1 MRFGEALRGGL
12 FQLGERG
19 GQGGALA
26 VDVLG
31 VGCHLK
37 FQSVPSL
44 RGAQDDAGAGDV
56 RDLHVGRK
64 GGEVDLV
71 AQRVVHA
78 VIVPPRRRIFP
89 VPHLPGTAPCLP
101 FTPAPRPYPARVT
114 LFDPPAPL
122 AERLRPRTVA
132 EVVGQTH
139 LLGPGRPLTRVL
151 GSGRLGSLILW
162 GPPGVGKTTLA
173 RLLAGEVGAH
183 FIPLSAVTAG
193 VKDVR
198 EAVTE
203 AERLR
208 GRGQKTILFL
218 DEIHRFN
225 KAQQDALLPHVE
237 SGLLTLIGAT
247 TENPSFEVNP
257 ALRSRAR
264 TLVLEALKPEEVRG
278 LLERALTDPRGLSG
292 VTAEPE
298 ALDLLARL
306 AEGDARRALS
316 TLEVASTLSN
326 PVTPDAITEAFGRH
340 LPQMDKNGEDF
351 YNLISALHKSVRGS
365 HVDGALYWLARMVEG
380 GADPLYV
387 ARRVVRMAAEDIGLA
402 DPQALRLCIAAR
414 DTVEFLGSPEGDL
427 ALAQAVVYLALAPK
441 SNSVYVAWK
450 NALNVVRDGESLP
463 IPLHLRNAPTALM
476 RQQGYGKGYAYYF
489 DDPEGSFAQN
499 YLPDGVQLDLYAP
512 TGEGWEARVA
522 DRWRKL
528 RDAHGEGENAGT

>member
-1 MRFGEALRGGL
+1 M
-12 FQLGERG
+12 
-19 GQGGALA
+19 LA
-26 VDVLG
+26 
-31 VGCHLK
+31 
-37 FQSVPSL
+37 
-44 RGAQDDAGAGDV
+44 RM
-56 RDLHVGRK
+56 
-64 GGEVDLV
+64 
-71 AQRVVHA
+71 
-78 VIVPPRRRIFP
+78 
-89 VPHLPGTAPCLP
+89 
-101 FTPAPRPYPARVT
+101 T

-122 AERLRPRTVA
+122 AERLRPRNVA
-132 EVVGQTH
+132 EVVGQSK

-151 GSGRLGSLILW
+151 ASGRLGSLILW

-173 RLLAGEVGAH
+173 RLIAGEVGAH
-183 FIPLSAVTAG
+183 FVALSAVSAG

-198 EAVTE
+198 EAVAE
-203 AERLR
+203 AERVR
-208 GRGQKTILFL
+208 GRGQKTVLFL

-264 TLVLEALKPEEVRG
+264 TLVLEALTPEEIRG
-278 LLERALTDPRGLSG
+278 LLEHALTDPRGLPG
-292 VTAEPE
+292 VGAEAG

-306 AEGDARRALS
+306 ADGDARRALS
-316 TLEVASTLSN
+316 TLEVAATLSD
-326 PVTPDAITEAFGRH
+326 PVTEEAVTEAFGRH

-402 DPQALRLCIAAR
+402 DPQALRLAIAAR

-450 NALNVVRDGESLP
+450 RALDAVREGETLP

-476 RQQGYGKGYAYYF
+476 RVQGYGQGYAYYF
-489 DDPEGSFAQN
+489 DDPEGSFAQD
-499 YLPDGVQLDLYAP
+499 YLPGGARLDLYAP
-512 TGEGWEARVA
+512 TGEGWEARVEG
-522 DRWRKL
+522 RWRKL
-528 RDAHGEGENAGT
+528 QEAHGEAPEPEESEDTAPGAP

>member
-1 MRFGEALRGGL
+1 M
-12 FQLGERG
+12 
-19 GQGGALA
+19 
-26 VDVLG
+26 
-31 VGCHLK
+31 
-37 FQSVPSL
+37 
-44 RGAQDDAGAGDV
+44 
-56 RDLHVGRK
+56 
-64 GGEVDLV
+64 
-71 AQRVVHA
+71 
-78 VIVPPRRRIFP
+78 
-89 VPHLPGTAPCLP
+89 
-101 FTPAPRPYPARVT
+101 T

-122 AERLRPRTVA
+122 PERLRPRTVA
-132 EVVGQTH
+132 EVVGQSH
-139 LLGPGRPLTRVL
+139 LLGPGRPLTRL
-151 GSGRLGSLILW
+151 LQSGRLGSLILW

-173 RLLAGEVGAH
+173 RLIAAEVGAH
-183 FIPLSAVTAG
+183 FIPLSAVSAG

-208 GRGQKTILFL
+208 GRGQRTILFL

-264 TLVLEALKPEEVRG
+264 TLVLEALTQEEVRS
-278 LLERALTDPRGLSG
+278 LLDRALTDPRGLPG
-292 VTAEPE
+292 VTASDE

-306 AEGDARRALS
+306 AEGDARRALG
-316 TLEVASTLSN
+316 TLEVAATLTN
-326 PVTPDAITEAFGRH
+326 PVTPEAVTEAFGRH
-340 LPQMDKNGEDF
+340 LPAMDKNGEDF

-365 HVDGALYWLARMVEG
+365 HVDASLYWLARMLEG
-380 GADPLYV
+380 GADAHYV
-387 ARRVVRMAAEDIGLA
+387 ARRIVRMASEDIGLA

-414 DTVEFLGSPEGDL
+414 DAMEFLGSPEGEL

-450 NALNVVRDGESLP
+450 KVRKAVQEGETLP
-463 IPLHLRNAPTALM
+463 VPVHLRNAPTSLM
-476 RQQGYGKGYAYYF
+476 RAQGYGQGYAYYF

-499 YLPDGVQLDLYAP
+499 YLPDGVSLDLYEP

-522 DRWRKL
+522 ERWRKL
-528 RDAHGEGENAGT
+528 QAAHGEGQE

>member
-1 MRFGEALRGGL
+1 M
-12 FQLGERG
+12 
-19 GQGGALA
+19 
-26 VDVLG
+26 
-31 VGCHLK
+31 
-37 FQSVPSL
+37 
-44 RGAQDDAGAGDV
+44 
-56 RDLHVGRK
+56 
-64 GGEVDLV
+64 
-71 AQRVVHA
+71 
-78 VIVPPRRRIFP
+78 
-89 VPHLPGTAPCLP
+89 
-101 FTPAPRPYPARVT
+101 T

-122 AERLRPRTVA
+122 AERLRPRTVS

-139 LLGPGRPLTRVL
+139 LLGPGRPLTRML
-151 GSGRLGSLILW
+151 ASGRLGSLILW

-173 RLLAGEVGAH
+173 RLVAGEVGAH
-183 FIPLSAVTAG
+183 FIALSAVSAG

-208 GRGQKTILFL
+208 GRGQRTILFL

-264 TLVLEALKPEEVRG
+264 TLVLEALSQDEVRH
-278 LLERALTDPRGLSG
+278 LLNRALTDERGLKG
-292 VTAEPE
+292 VQVQED
-298 ALDLLARL
+298 ALDLLSRL
-306 AEGDARRALS
+306 AEGDARRALG
-316 TLEVASTLSN
+316 TLEIASTLADT
-326 PVTPDAITEAFGRH
+326 VTPEVITEAFGKH
-340 LPQMDKNGEDF
+340 LPSMDKNGEDF

-365 HVDGALYWLARMVEG
+365 HVDGALYWLARMIEG

-427 ALAQAVVYLALAPK
+427 ALAQAVVYLSLAPK

-450 NALNVVRDGESLP
+450 NALNAVRDSEMLP
-463 IPLHLRNAPTALM
+463 VPLHLRNAPTALM
-476 RQQGYGKGYAYYF
+476 RQQGYGQGYAYYF
-489 DDPEGSFAQN
+489 DDPEGSFAQE
-499 YLPDGVQLDLYAP
+499 YLPDGTDLGLYAP

-522 DRWRKL
+522 ERWRKL
-528 RDAHGEGENAGT
+528 RDAHGEGTLQEAD

>member
-1 MRFGEALRGGL
+1 M
-12 FQLGERG
+12 
-19 GQGGALA
+19 
-26 VDVLG
+26 
-31 VGCHLK
+31 
-37 FQSVPSL
+37 
-44 RGAQDDAGAGDV
+44 
-56 RDLHVGRK
+56 
-64 GGEVDLV
+64 
-71 AQRVVHA
+71 
-78 VIVPPRRRIFP
+78 
-89 VPHLPGTAPCLP
+89 
-101 FTPAPRPYPARVT
+101 T

-122 AERLRPRTVA
+122 AERLRPRTVS

-139 LLGPGRPLTRVL
+139 LLGPGRPLTRML
-151 GSGRLGSLILW
+151 ASGRLGSLILW

-173 RLLAGEVGAH
+173 RLVAGEVGAH
-183 FIPLSAVTAG
+183 FIALSAVSAG

-208 GRGQKTILFL
+208 GRGQRTILFL

-264 TLVLEALKPEEVRG
+264 TLVLEALSQDEVRH
-278 LLERALTDPRGLSG
+278 LLNRALTDERGLKG
-292 VTAEPE
+292 VQVQED
-298 ALDLLARL
+298 ALDLLSRL
-306 AEGDARRALS
+306 AEGDARRALG
-316 TLEVASTLSN
+316 TLEIASTLADT
-326 PVTPDAITEAFGRH
+326 VTPEVITEAFGKH
-340 LPQMDKNGEDF
+340 LPSMDKNGEDF

-365 HVDGALYWLARMVEG
+365 HVDGALYWLARMIEG

-450 NALNVVRDGESLP
+450 NALNAVRDSEMLP
-463 IPLHLRNAPTALM
+463 VPLHLRNAPTALM
-476 RQQGYGKGYAYYF
+476 RQQGYGQGYAYYF
-489 DDPEGSFAQN
+489 DDPEGSFAQE
-499 YLPDGVQLDLYAP
+499 YLPDGTDLGLYAP

-522 DRWRKL
+522 ERWRKL
-528 RDAHGEGENAGT
+528 NEAHGEGTLQEAD

>member
-1 MRFGEALRGGL
+1 M
-12 FQLGERG
+12 
-19 GQGGALA
+19 LA
-26 VDVLG
+26 
-31 VGCHLK
+31 
-37 FQSVPSL
+37 
-44 RGAQDDAGAGDV
+44 
-56 RDLHVGRK
+56 
-64 GGEVDLV
+64 
-71 AQRVVHA
+71 
-78 VIVPPRRRIFP
+78 
-89 VPHLPGTAPCLP
+89 
-101 FTPAPRPYPARVT
+101 
-114 LFDPPAPL
+114 
-122 AERLRPRTVA
+122 
-132 EVVGQTH
+132 
-139 LLGPGRPLTRVL
+139 
-151 GSGRLGSLILW
+151 SGRLGSLILW

-173 RLLAGEVGAH
+173 RLIAGEVGAH
-183 FIPLSAVTAG
+183 FIPLSAVSAG

-198 EAVTE
+198 DAVTE

-208 GRGQKTILFL
+208 GRGQRTILFL

-264 TLVLEALKPEEVRG
+264 TLVLEALSQDEVRQ
-278 LLERALTDPRGLSG
+278 LLNRALTDERGLKDIQ
-292 VTAEPE
+292 VQED
-298 ALDLLARL
+298 ALDLLSRL
-306 AEGDARRALS
+306 AEGDARLALG
-316 TLEVASTLSN
+316 TLEIASTLADL
-326 PVTPDAITEAFGRH
+326 VTPEVITEAFGKH
-340 LPQMDKNGEDF
+340 LPAMDKNGEDF

-427 ALAQAVVYLALAPK
+427 ALAQAVVYLALAPE

-450 NALNVVRDGESLP
+450 NALNAVREGEMLP
-463 IPLHLRNAPTALM
+463 VPLHLRNAPTQLM

-489 DDPEGSFAQN
+489 DDPEGSFAQH
-499 YLPDGVQLDLYAP
+499 YLPDGVELGMYAP

-522 DRWRKL
+522 ERWRKL
-528 RDAHGEGENAGT
+528 RDAHGEGISENAG